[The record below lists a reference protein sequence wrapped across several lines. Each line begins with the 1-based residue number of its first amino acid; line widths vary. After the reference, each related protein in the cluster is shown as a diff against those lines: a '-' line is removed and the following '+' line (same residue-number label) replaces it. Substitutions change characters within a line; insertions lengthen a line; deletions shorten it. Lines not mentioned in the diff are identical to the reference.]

1 MDKVC
6 ETLKVLFEEPFW
18 VGIFEKRQEGKLSVC
33 KVTFGAEPKDYDVE
47 KFVLSN
53 YYNLRFG
60 PTVELEVK
68 EKEKVNPKRRQ
79 REVKKQL
86 KNAAIGRKSQQ
97 AIKLGQEEAKHD
109 CKIASL
115 KRCEEEKAFSIR
127 FKTTEEKRKTQGQV
141 TALSFYFIHVM
152 LKHVML
158 KWRYVK
164 WEN

>member
-109 CKIASL
+109 RKIAS
-115 KRCEEEKAFSIR
+115 KNDV
-127 FKTTEEKRKTQGQV
+127 RKKE
-141 TALSFYFIHVM
+141 LFNS
-152 LKHVML
+152 L
-158 KWRYVK
+158 
-164 WEN
+164 